1 MGTDPLSYMAFHR
14 CAGFLRNKAG
24 FTVKLGLSS
33 LQVALQKP
41 ESASPPPTHTT
52 PVFLPSL
59 LSFLLSFPLSPR
71 SHVTQAGLKLA
82 I

>member
-14 CAGFLRNKAG
+14 CAGFLRNTAG
-24 FTVKLGLSS
+24 FTVKLRLSS

-41 ESASPPPTHTT
+41 ESAPPSPP

-71 SHVTQAGLKLA
+71 SQVAQAGLKLA
-82 I
+82 T